1 MTWLHNL
8 AYLFGGA
15 FVTNALPHLIA
26 GLMGRAF
33 QSPFASPPGQGLSSS
48 MVNVLWGAA
57 NLVVGYSLIA
67 WVGTFDPRS
76 VQQVTAVGVGGL
88 VMGLLLANR
97 FGRFNG
103 GNSPD
108 SAP

>member
-1 MTWLHNL
+1 MNPLHAL

-26 GLMGRAF
+26 GLMGRPF
-33 QSPFASPPGQGLSSS
+33 QSPFAQPPGEGLSSS

-57 NLVVGYSLIA
+57 CLVIGYSLIA
-67 WVGTFDPRS
+67 WVGAFDPRS
-76 VQQVTAVGVGGL
+76 LQHMTAVGVGALAIGL
-88 VMGLLLANR
+88 FLAHH

-103 GNSPD
+103 GNTPGT
-108 SAP
+108 